1 MISEC
6 IGLCA
11 SAFHPSKRQK
21 VGLKI
26 VTEIEKYFIGF
37 TKWMDQIDA
46 AQLRASK
53 KIVKYLKFDD
63 SIGIGWL

>member
-1 MISEC
+1 M
-6 IGLCA
+6 
-11 SAFHPSKRQK
+11 R
-21 VGLKI
+21 LKTI
-26 VTEIEKYFIGF
+26 LFYFIGF